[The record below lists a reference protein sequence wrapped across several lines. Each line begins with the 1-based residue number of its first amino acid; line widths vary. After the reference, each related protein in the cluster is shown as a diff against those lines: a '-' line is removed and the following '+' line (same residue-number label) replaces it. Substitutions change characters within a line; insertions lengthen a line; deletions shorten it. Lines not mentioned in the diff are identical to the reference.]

1 MTVGGWGGG
10 VAAVQ
15 PEGGGSG
22 QGLGGL
28 WTKLGVVPQH
38 PWTPSRALSLRVL
51 FPWPS
56 LSPKPSA
63 QHRGILS
70 CCLPPMKTHTSW
82 FGGWQ
87 SPGSKAELVP
97 LHPPFWWLQP
107 RLWPRE
113 ASAFPPL
120 PYLRRAF
127 HTQTFREL
135 CTVVPLNLP
144 LTLCRTRQGSL
155 QPRLTGAVPCGVG
168 GTSDWPQISARG
180 RAVPASCPGSGLDQ
194 PHRLRGLSGTVPP
207 TAPLGLQNQARLA
220 FRVLGSQLWPV
231 TGAP

>member
-1 MTVGGWGGG
+1 M
-10 VAAVQ
+10 
-15 PEGGGSG
+15 
-22 QGLGGL
+22 
-28 WTKLGVVPQH
+28 VPQH

-70 CCLPPMKTHTSW
+70 CCLPPVKTHTSW

-120 PYLRRAF
+120 PYLRRV
-127 HTQTFREL
+127 FRRLPVSCAQWSHLICHLLSAGPGRAL
-135 CTVVPLNLP
+135 CNPVLQVRCRAAWVGQATGLRSQPEAGPCRLPAQAVAWTSPTGSGACPAPSLPQPLLG
-144 LTLCRTRQGSL
+144 CRTR
-155 QPRLTGAVPCGVG
+155 
-168 GTSDWPQISARG
+168 RG
-180 RAVPASCPGSGLDQ
+180 W
-194 PHRLRGLSGTVPP
+194 LSG
-207 TAPLGLQNQARLA
+207 
-220 FRVLGSQLWPV
+220 S
-231 TGAP
+231 